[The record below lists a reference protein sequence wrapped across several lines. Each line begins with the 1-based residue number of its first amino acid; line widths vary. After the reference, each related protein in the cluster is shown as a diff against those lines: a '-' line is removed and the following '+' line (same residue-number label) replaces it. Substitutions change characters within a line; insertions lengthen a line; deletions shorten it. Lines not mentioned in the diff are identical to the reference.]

1 MKSSQIVKNSNLF
14 VFVQVYRKDFK
25 MAKAE
30 RKSMI
35 KVRGGFSEDMG
46 FNPCNTQPQTSEF
59 DNRTRTF
66 ISNRLY
72 DFLQIT
78 FEHETEMR
86 NLRYGSSNQN
96 LSTVF
101 CKDLIQNVFTDNNH
115 LPVGHQYNW
124 ENLYSRIEKVIME
137 APYNEVLDLLWY
149 ICYWLSI
156 ATHKCFNIFQKW
168 FNDLFE
174 KEYVGYRFVA
184 GKIVPITDKIE
195 MQEIEVACQ
204 TPFEGARIQLQ
215 KALGFLSNREHPDY
229 KNCVKE
235 SISAVESVCETIV
248 GSDNGATL
256 GKAVK
261 HLEEHGLKIH
271 SSLREGISKLYG
283 YACDQ
288 GGVRHGEGEVE
299 STVTFEEAKLM
310 MVTCS
315 AIVNYLVSEYGKYG
329 AENA

>member
-1 MKSSQIVKNSNLF
+1 MERNK
-14 VFVQVYRKDFK
+14 
-25 MAKAE
+25 

-35 KVRGGFSEDMG
+35 KVRGGFSEKIGLSTCTIKM
-46 FNPCNTQPQTSEF
+46 QTNEF
-59 DNRTRTF
+59 DDRTRTL
-66 ISNRLY
+66 IGNHLY
-72 DFLQIT
+72 DVLSVVFSYASTIGISRYLNPSRQSPLQA
-78 FEHETEMR
+78 M
-86 NLRYGSSNQN
+86 SSD
-96 LSTVF
+96 F
-101 CKDLIQNVFTDNNH
+101 CKDVLSEVLNVSVH
-115 LPVGHQYNW
+115 LPSNKFYNW
-124 ENLYSRIEKVIME
+124 EVNYDRFAEIISS
-137 APYNEVLDLLWY
+137 APYNEVLDFLWY
-149 ICYWLSI
+149 VCHWI
-156 ATHKCFNIFQKW
+156 ATHTTSTSFVHEIYNGFNQ
-168 FNDLFE
+168 LFE

-184 GKIVPITDKIE
+184 GEITPITNSLEI
-195 MQEIEVACQ
+195 QEIEQACQ
-204 TPFEGARIQLQ
+204 IPFEGAHVQLQ

-229 KNCVKE
+229 KNSIKE

-248 GSDNGATL
+248 GSENGATL

-299 STVTFEEAKLM
+299 STVTFEEAKFM

-315 AIVNYLVSEYGKYG
+315 AIVNYLVAEYGKHG

>member
-1 MKSSQIVKNSNLF
+1 M
-14 VFVQVYRKDFK
+14 D
-25 MAKAE
+25 KAE

-66 ISNRLY
+66 ISNSLY
-72 DFLQIT
+72 DFLQIV
-78 FEHETEMR
+78 FEHEVETR
-86 NLRYGSSNQN
+86 NLRYGSSDQN

-101 CKDLIQNVFTDNNH
+101 CKYLIQNVFADSNH
-115 LPVGHQYNW
+115 LPIGYRYNW
-124 ENLYSRIEKVIME
+124 EDLYSRIEKVIME

-149 ICYWLSI
+149 ICYWLSV
-156 ATHKCFNIFQKW
+156 ATNKCFNIFQKW

-174 KEYVGYRFVA
+174 REYVGYRFVT

-195 MQEIEVACQ
+195 MQEIEEACQ

-215 KALGFLSNREHPDY
+215 KALGFLSDREHPDY

-235 SISAVESVCETIV
+235 SVCAVESICKIII
-248 GSDNGATL
+248 GDDSATL
-256 GKAVK
+256 GKALK
-261 HLEEHGLKIH
+261 KLENCGLELH
-271 SSLREGISKLYG
+271 HALREGISSLYG
-283 YACDQ
+283 YASDK
-288 GGVRHGEGEVE
+288 GGIRHSEGETE
-299 STVTFEEAKLM
+299 STVTFEEAKFM

-315 AIVNYLVSEYGKYG
+315 AIVNYLVAEYGKHG
-329 AENA
+329 AGNA

>member
-1 MKSSQIVKNSNLF
+1 MERNK
-14 VFVQVYRKDFK
+14 
-25 MAKAE
+25 

-35 KVRGGFSEDMG
+35 KVRGGFSEKIGLSTCTIKM
-46 FNPCNTQPQTSEF
+46 QTNEF
-59 DNRTRTF
+59 DDRTRTL
-66 ISNRLY
+66 IGNHLY
-72 DFLQIT
+72 DVLSVVFSYASTIGISRYLNPSRQSPLQA
-78 FEHETEMR
+78 M
-86 NLRYGSSNQN
+86 SSD
-96 LSTVF
+96 F
-101 CKDLIQNVFTDNNH
+101 CKDVLSEVLNVSVH
-115 LPVGHQYNW
+115 LPSNKFYNW
-124 ENLYSRIEKVIME
+124 EVNYDRFAEIISS
-137 APYNEVLDLLWY
+137 APYNEVLDFLWY
-149 ICYWLSI
+149 VCHWI
-156 ATHKCFNIFQKW
+156 ATHTTSTSFVHEIYNGFNQ
-168 FNDLFE
+168 LFE

-184 GKIVPITDKIE
+184 GEITPITNSLEI
-195 MQEIEVACQ
+195 QEIEQACQ
-204 TPFEGARIQLQ
+204 IPFEGAHVQLQ
-215 KALGFLSNREHPDY
+215 KALGFLSDREHPDY
-229 KNCVKE
+229 KNSIKE

-315 AIVNYLVSEYGKYG
+315 AIVNYLVAEYGKHG
-329 AENA
+329 AGNA

>member
-1 MKSSQIVKNSNLF
+1 MDKN
-14 VFVQVYRKDFK
+14 
-25 MAKAE
+25 E

-35 KVRGGFSEDMG
+35 RVRGGFSERNRIIHFGDVIQTTE
-46 FNPCNTQPQTSEF
+46 FEYFSRVALCNCM
-59 DNRTRTF
+59 
-66 ISNRLY
+66 Y
-72 DFLQIT
+72 DFMSNI
-78 FEHETEMR
+78 FEVVCSPSYSLYPE
-86 NLRYGSSNQN
+86 YPSSFEAA
-96 LSTVF
+96 F
-101 CKDLIQNVFTDNNH
+101 CKDMIRNVFHEHDECSQPDSYSWNSIYTSVRDVITD
-115 LPVGHQYNW
+115 
-124 ENLYSRIEKVIME
+124 
-137 APYNEVLDLLWY
+137 APYNEVLDIIEY
-149 ICYWLSI
+149 ICNYLAPRSGAGTI
-156 ATHKCFNIFQKW
+156 YQK

-174 KEYVGYRFVA
+174 QECIGYRFIS
-184 GKIVPITDKIE
+184 KRIVPITDNSEVK
-195 MQEIEVACQ
+195 EIEQACH
-204 TPFEGARIQLQ
+204 TPFEGARTQLQ
-215 KALGFLSNREHPDY
+215 KALGFLSDRENPDY
-229 KNCVKE
+229 KNSIKE

-315 AIVNYLVSEYGKYG
+315 AIVNYLVSEYGKHG

>member
-1 MKSSQIVKNSNLF
+1 MERNK
-14 VFVQVYRKDFK
+14 
-25 MAKAE
+25 

-35 KVRGGFSEDMG
+35 KVRGGFSEKIGLSTCTIKM
-46 FNPCNTQPQTSEF
+46 QTNEF
-59 DNRTRTF
+59 DDRTRTL
-66 ISNRLY
+66 IGNHLY
-72 DFLQIT
+72 DVLSVVFSYASTIGISRYLNPSRQSPLQA
-78 FEHETEMR
+78 M
-86 NLRYGSSNQN
+86 SSD
-96 LSTVF
+96 F
-101 CKDLIQNVFTDNNH
+101 CKDILSEVLNVSVH
-115 LPVGHQYNW
+115 LPSNKFYNW
-124 ENLYSRIEKVIME
+124 EVNYDRFAEIISS
-137 APYNEVLDLLWY
+137 APYNEVLDFLWY
-149 ICYWLSI
+149 VCHWI
-156 ATHKCFNIFQKW
+156 ATHTTSTSFVHEIYNGFNQ
-168 FNDLFE
+168 LFE

-184 GKIVPITDKIE
+184 GEITPITNSLEI
-195 MQEIEVACQ
+195 QEIEQACQ
-204 TPFEGARIQLQ
+204 IPFEGAHVQLQ
-215 KALGFLSNREHPDY
+215 KALGFLSDREHPDY
-229 KNCVKE
+229 KNSIKE

-315 AIVNYLVSEYGKYG
+315 AIVNYLVAEYGKHG